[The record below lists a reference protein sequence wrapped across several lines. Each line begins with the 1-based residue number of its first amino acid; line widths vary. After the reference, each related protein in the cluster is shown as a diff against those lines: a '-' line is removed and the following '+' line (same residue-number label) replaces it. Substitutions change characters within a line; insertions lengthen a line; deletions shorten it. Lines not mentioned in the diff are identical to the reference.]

1 MPEAI
6 KSSGKLIVGVNIP
19 YAPNEFKDPSGKIV
33 GFDVDLMNAIAA
45 TLGLTAEYREADF
58 AKIIPSI
65 QGDTFNVG
73 MSSFTDTKEREQT
86 VDFVTYFSAGILWAQ
101 RPGKPIDPNN
111 ACGKKVAV
119 QATTTEEVDE
129 LPAKS
134 KACTDAGKP
143 PIDILK
149 FDGQDA
155 ATNAVVLGQAD
166 AMSADS
172 PVTAY
177 AIKQSNGKLEAAGE
191 IADAAPYGWPVKK
204 GSPLA
209 QSLQAGPRAPDRE
222 RHLQDD
228 RDQLGCRDRDDRQA
242 GHQRRDQLGSRIPTM
257 TDVDTPPATISSRDR
272 CRSAASSVAVGGGG
286 RHHHPGRRCSSTARP
301 PTLPTDGTSSR
312 STSSTSGCYVRCLE
326 HFAADHLLDGA
337 GDRRSACILAVM
349 RLSPN
354 PVFKSVSWVYL
365 WIFRGTP
372 IYVQLVFWGLIPT
385 IYANIQLGVPFGP
398 SFFHLN
404 LQALSIPF
412 LLAILGL
419 ALNEAAYMAEI
430 IRAGISSVPE
440 GQLGGFDGA
449 GHVVG
454 DGDAPHR
461 APAGDAGDHPA
472 DRQRGHQHAEDHIAG
487 HRRAVRA

>member
-1 MPEAI
+1 MQKVEATVLGGWEIRRGNMWRMAAVFAATATLAVSGCSAGSDSGSSEPTNADSAPTAEKVDAIANTVPEAI

-33 GFDVDLMNAIAA
+33 GFDVDLVNAVAA
-45 TLGLTAEYREADF
+45 TLGLTPEYREADF

-65 QGDTFNVG
+65 QGDTFNIG

-101 RPGKPIDPNN
+101 RPGTPIDPNN

-209 QSLQAGPRAPDRE
+209 QSLKQA
-222 RHLQDD
+222 
-228 RDQLGCRDRDDRQA
+228 
-242 GHQRRDQLGSRIPTM
+242 
-257 TDVDTPPATISSRDR
+257 
-272 CRSAASSVAVGGGG
+272 
-286 RHHHPGRRCSSTARP
+286 
-301 PTLPTDGTSSR
+301 
-312 STSSTSGCYVRCLE
+312 LE
-326 HFAADHLLDGA
+326 HLIENGTYKTIATNWGVESGMIDKPVVNGA
-337 GDRRSACILAVM
+337 I
-349 RLSPN
+349 N
-354 PVFKSVSWVYL
+354 
-365 WIFRGTP
+365 
-372 IYVQLVFWGLIPT
+372 
-385 IYANIQLGVPFGP
+385 
-398 SFFHLN
+398 
-404 LQALSIPF
+404 
-412 LLAILGL
+412 
-419 ALNEAAYMAEI
+419 
-430 IRAGISSVPE
+430 
-440 GQLGGFDGA
+440 
-449 GHVVG
+449 
-454 DGDAPHR
+454 
-461 APAGDAGDHPA
+461 
-472 DRQRGHQHAEDHIAG
+472 
-487 HRRAVRA
+487 

>member
-1 MPEAI
+1 MAAVLAATATLAVSGCSAGSDSGSSESTSAASGASEKVDEIANTVPEAI

-33 GFDVDLMNAIAA
+33 GFDVDLVNAVAA
-45 TLGLTAEYREADF
+45 TLGLTPEYREADF

-65 QGDTFNVG
+65 QGDTFNIG

-101 RPGKPIDPNN
+101 RPGEPIDPNN

-119 QATTTEEVDE
+119 QATTTEETEE

-143 PIDILK
+143 AIDIIK

-209 QSLQAGPRAPDRE
+209 QSLS
-222 RHLQDD
+222 
-228 RDQLGCRDRDDRQA
+228 
-242 GHQRRDQLGSRIPTM
+242 RR
-257 TDVDTPPATISSRDR
+257 
-272 CRSAASSVAVGGGG
+272 
-286 RHHHPGRRCSSTARP
+286 SST
-301 PTLPTDGTSSR
+301 
-312 STSSTSGCYVRCLE
+312 
-326 HFAADHLLDGA
+326 
-337 GDRRSACILAVM
+337 
-349 RLSPN
+349 
-354 PVFKSVSWVYL
+354 
-365 WIFRGTP
+365 
-372 IYVQLVFWGLIPT
+372 
-385 IYANIQLGVPFGP
+385 
-398 SFFHLN
+398 
-404 LQALSIPF
+404 
-412 LLAILGL
+412 
-419 ALNEAAYMAEI
+419 
-430 IRAGISSVPE
+430 
-440 GQLGGFDGA
+440 
-449 GHVVG
+449 
-454 DGDAPHR
+454 
-461 APAGDAGDHPA
+461 
-472 DRQRGHQHAEDHIAG
+472 
-487 HRRAVRA
+487 